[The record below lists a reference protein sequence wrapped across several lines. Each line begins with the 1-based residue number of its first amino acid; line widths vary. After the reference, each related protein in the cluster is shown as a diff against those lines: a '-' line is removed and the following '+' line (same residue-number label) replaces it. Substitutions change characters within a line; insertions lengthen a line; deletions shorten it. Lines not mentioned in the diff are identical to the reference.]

1 MAKRAEAERLKLE
14 QVAKLDADLK
24 AYDATL
30 SPKFAEWE
38 KTQSTNIAWARLDA
52 KAITDTNGATFAKEA
67 DGSIFATGNDENGLL
82 SFAAETDLTGITGLR
97 LEMLNDPRL
106 PSGGPGRAPD
116 GNFVI
121 NELRLL
127 AAPKGDPSKAQ
138 NIVLEKPL
146 ADFSQGAFNIAQILD
161 GKIDPSN
168 GWAISPNPGVIH
180 WATFELRE
188 PLSIDGG
195 TSLTVQLEHK
205 FKQGYMPGR
214 FRLSVTKLAKPV
226 GLGLPDDYRAI
237 LAIVPEI
244 RAPAQIEVLRT
255 YFRKGDEGYK
265 QRLAAL
271 TSAKGPLP
279 EDALLKNLQVRL
291 AVMQLDAKD
300 SGPIAALRM
309 GPAVTDEGLVVIGY
323 GLDGANQLPST
334 RSQRKGLSVLQVGPS
349 TGTGLEAG
357 EFVTGES
364 MCIGDFGGPAF
375 STVTKSVIG
384 VSARVGNGS
393 TPTVQNPVAFC
404 TGAGT
409 AAVFTTLVAGKAVL
423 DAAFAAS
430 ATQPLLESGASV
442 AARAGADAG
451 DGTPADSSE
460 EKVTDGESASAKTLT
475 PSSGCTASGPA
486 NTSPWPS
493 MLALLLAT
501 ALLGRRRS
509 A

>member
-1 MAKRAEAERLKLE
+1 MLVHADMNGLSIARRLLVTSASLSLLHVAGCGLEAETETETERVSSTTQAIIAGTASTTAQDSVVL
-14 QVAKLDADLK
+14 VAAVDANGHAAGGCTGTRIAPDLILTTRACVADVADDGTATDVSPSSLAIFTGTTAWQK
-24 AYDATL
+24 ANA
-30 SPKFAEWE
+30 
-38 KTQSTNIAWARLDA
+38 NIAPAAHVKR
-52 KAITDTNGATFAKEA
+52 IFTNGT
-67 DGSIFATGNDENGLL
+67 
-82 SFAAETDLTGITGLR
+82 
-97 LEMLNDPRL
+97 
-106 PSGGPGRAPD
+106 
-116 GNFVI
+116 
-121 NELRLL
+121 
-127 AAPKGDPSKAQ
+127 
-138 NIVLEKPL
+138 
-146 ADFSQGAFNIAQILD
+146 
-161 GKIDPSN
+161 
-168 GWAISPNPGVIH
+168 
-180 WATFELRE
+180 
-188 PLSIDGG
+188 
-195 TSLTVQLEHK
+195 
-205 FKQGYMPGR
+205 
-214 FRLSVTKLAKPV
+214 
-226 GLGLPDDYRAI
+226 
-237 LAIVPEI
+237 
-244 RAPAQIEVLRT
+244 
-255 YFRKGDEGYK
+255 
-265 QRLAAL
+265 
-271 TSAKGPLP
+271 
-279 EDALLKNLQVRL
+279 KNLYPDI

-430 ATQPLLESGASV
+430 ATQPLLESGASA

-501 ALLGRRRS
+501 ALLGRRQRNP
-509 A
+509 